1 MIVSV
6 VCLVLGTVVII
17 GLTIYGSIAGG
28 GANLGLGL
36 VFGIAIITVIVSCLH
51 VLYALRTRGQGP
63 TLSDF

>member
-1 MIVSV
+1 M
-6 VCLVLGTVVII
+6 II